1 MRRII
6 YITILLIALAGCR
19 AKQPVVTQVPVREV
33 TSVELKTIEFPRDTV
48 LIRVPF
54 ERLSNGTETSGVAV
68 SPTGLQLLW
77 QLRNGMLNIR
87 ADKPSEQYQY
97 TETTVTK
104 EVPVEVVREVEVNRL
119 SWWQEILMWS
129 GVIALVVMG
138 VKFSATLRNFPATLW
153 K

>member
-1 MRRII
+1 MV
-6 YITILLIALAGCR
+6 
-19 AKQPVVTQVPVREV
+19 QQVPVREV

-54 ERLSNGTETSGVAV
+54 ERLSIGTETSGVAV

-87 ADKPSEQYQY
+87 AEKPSEQYQY

-119 SWWQEILMWS
+119 SWWQKILMWC
-129 GVIALVVMG
+129 GVFALVVLG
-138 VKFSATLRNFPATLW
+138 VKSSATLRNFPATLW